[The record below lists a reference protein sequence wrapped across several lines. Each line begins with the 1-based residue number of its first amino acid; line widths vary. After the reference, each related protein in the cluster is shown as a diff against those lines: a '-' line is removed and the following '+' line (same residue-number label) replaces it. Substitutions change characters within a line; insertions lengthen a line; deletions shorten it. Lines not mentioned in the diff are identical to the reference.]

1 MKHHSRRVRRF
12 MRKSI
17 ECASKRVAAA
27 LPTEL
32 AALLDSDC
40 NLCSESCG
48 STPITLAN
56 LVEYHSVVWGTD
68 ARWWKDQGE
77 ILDGLQE
84 EICAGK

>member
-1 MKHHSRRVRRF
+1 

-27 LPTEL
+27 LPPES

-40 NLCSESCG
+40 SLRSESCG

-56 LVEYHSVVWGTD
+56 LGEYHSVVWGTD
-68 ARWWKDQGE
+68 ARWGGSIKEKYSTGY
-77 ILDGLQE
+77 IQE